1 MSAVLMNHRHGHRGA
16 VAGRQRRR
24 RQLRWDSDQGCAV
37 DTERTRGWNSGLT
50 WQRLRR
56 KLMAHTHK
64 TASVLRMAQAVVQP
78 AYVACSQSTRPLED
92 SAVTGQWHVQRTADV
107 CTR

>member
-1 MSAVLMNHRHGHRGA
+1 MSAVLMNRRHGRRGA

-37 DTERTRGWNSGLT
+37 DTERTRGNSGLT

-56 KLMAHTHK
+56 KLMARTHK
-64 TASVLRMAQAVVQP
+64 TASVLRKAQAVVQP
-78 AYVACSQSTRPLED
+78 AYVACSQSTPALED

-107 CTR
+107 CSQ